1 MSYKDKVKCFFGFH
15 DWEYSSWEDEE
26 VNRFSDLN
34 YLYKNLSEM
43 IEKRYNYPS
52 RFCQCCF
59 KKQKRHIVDLG
70 RTILWKDTDKLT
82 LKEIRQKK
90 LKNLLNE

>member
-1 MSYKDKVKCFFGFH
+1 MRVKIKCFFGFH
-15 DWEYSSWEDEE
+15 DWEYSSWEDE
-26 VNRFSDLN
+26 VDTFYGIDTDTIDHL
-34 YLYKNLSEM
+34 
-43 IEKRYNYPS
+43 IERQYQFPS

-70 RTILWKDTDKLT
+70 RTILWKNTNKLT

>member
-1 MSYKDKVKCFFGFH
+1 MSYKDKIKCFFGFH
-15 DWEYSSWEDEE
+15 DWEYSSWEDGEG
-26 VNRFSDLN
+26 NRFSDLN

-43 IEKRYNYPS
+43 IEKRYHYPS

-90 LKNLLNE
+90 LKKLLNE

>member
-1 MSYKDKVKCFFGFH
+1 MNYKDIIKCFFGFH
-15 DWEYSSWEDEE
+15 DWEYSTWESEKYSI
-26 VNRFSDLN
+26 VAKSDMSHINELLERQ
-34 YLYKNLSEM
+34 YL
-43 IEKRYNYPS
+43 YPS
-52 RFCQCCF
+52 RFCQCCY